1 MNSFI
6 AYRVQQRV
14 RTRSLL
20 GEGGGSLGSPVGR
33 GYMFLVVAVCSL
45 KGQQREMVFW
55 PKQSLLVWIESI

>member
-14 RTRSLL
+14 RARSLL
-20 GEGGGSLGSPVGR
+20 GEGGGGAQGSPVGR

-45 KGQQREMVFW
+45 KGQ
-55 PKQSLLVWIESI
+55 